1 MSFMSLEL
9 DAKSL
14 EQLAAF
20 ESELLRIE
28 KALYIETEAELA
40 LFAEVLKEAW
50 AKEFKA
56 GTNSKGQSHDAPGWN
71 KTGRTLGSLEL
82 RVMGRS
88 ATIKMG
94 YGAVYVEYAQPPHWI
109 EAKPGHY
116 LHWQEETGIG
126 VIEDHYAKKVWHPGW
141 KGDDFVGRAVRD
153 VELTGAFVKAFERWG
168 LAQFS
173 FGPKGVL
180 NYELLR

>member
-40 LFAEVLKEAW
+40 LFAEALKEAW
-50 AKEFKA
+50 AKEFVA
-56 GTNSKGQSHDAPGWN
+56 GTDSKGRSHN
-71 KTGRTLGSLEL
+71 KTGRTLDSLDL

-88 ATIKMG
+88 AVIKMG
-94 YGAVYVEYAQPPHWI
+94 YGAVFVEYYQPPHWI

-116 LHWQEETGIG
+116 LHWQETDELGG
-126 VIEDHYAKKVWHPGW
+126 VTDVFRKRVWHPGW
-141 KGDDFVGRAVRD
+141 KGDDFVSRAVRD